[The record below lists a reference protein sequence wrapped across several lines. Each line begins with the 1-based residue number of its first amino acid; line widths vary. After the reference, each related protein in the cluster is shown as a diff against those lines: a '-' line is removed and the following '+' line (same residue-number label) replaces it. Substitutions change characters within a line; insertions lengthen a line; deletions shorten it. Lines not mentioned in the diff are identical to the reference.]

1 MILELKDYIFYIYI
15 MKTPTI
21 QWSQNDNYIFLD
33 IHLEPKE
40 YDIKIEEKSLVF
52 KQGEYE
58 VNMILYSDDTSTAR
72 RAAFNLSWMQEDGL
86 DILKEALFGAPSRRT
101 KTAAAYGL
109 RCMRGR
115 MKKMALDALEQ
126 GSKRRN
132 IDVRNV
138 CSHALLLMG
147 RRTQG
152 PGTPP
157 GSRARPRGAAQ
168 GPDRRG

>member
-1 MILELKDYIFYIYI
+1 MKLERRKPSGREKDEASIE
-15 MKTPTI
+15 
-21 QWSQNDNYIFLD
+21 L
-33 IHLEPKE
+33 LERLR
-40 YDIKIEEKSLVF
+40 EK
-52 KQGEYE
+52 
-58 VNMILYSDDTSTAR
+58 LYSDDISTAR

-115 MKKMALDALEQ
+115 MKKMAMDALEQ

-152 PGTPP
+152 RSPLEGEARIGRFRIREIPQ
-157 GSRARPRGAAQ
+157 GSGLRSETH
-168 GPDRRG
+168 RRGRGRRFRLDKDFSQR